1 VTFASDLFNLVDHP
15 FGDVNSGK
23 KKKGGEEDKI
33 DANKYKALFR
43 KYIDN

>member
-15 FGDVNSGK
+15 FGDANSAK
-23 KKKGGEEDKI
+23 KKKGGEEDKT